1 MKISKRI
8 LGVAL
13 ALIMIFNVFAVGT
26 FAATN
31 AAINLMISTDKAVYA
46 PGDEVIITLSEQVI
60 DAVGP
65 MNASGQYA
73 IGYNSAAIVPISTG
87 TTPADHVTTD
97 LTGDLDLS
105 SSVVCDTEACA
116 GNGSFITD
124 DDIANYGWDST
135 IAFCT
140 LYKAGTALDA
150 TSAPIN
156 ILSFKMKIADNAAD
170 GTYTIGFNQGS
181 YEAYFGYSTD
191 VKNQGVYGYYD
202 DFGYGTDANYD
213 CGTVTFTVSSGPSV
227 EIAHKGTQSKWK
239 LGDAKPYAENYLFG
253 FVGSFTGITPET
265 EVQNVGGKNRDI
277 VTNIESITATATI
290 NGVTKTA
297 NVETIW
303 KNTDG
308 SYGFRAQFAGFLP
321 TDTFS
326 ASCVFTIVAGGKP
339 YTSAASAATTINAIY
354 TASVGNGLPALVTL

>member
-1 MKISKRI
+1 MKISKKI

-13 ALIMIFNVFAVGT
+13 ALIMIFNIFAVGT
-26 FAATN
+26 FAASN
-31 AAINLMISTDKAVYA
+31 AAITLTVETDKAVYA
-46 PGDEVIITLSEQVI
+46 PGDEITITLYEQVV

-65 MNASGQYA
+65 MNASGQYE
-73 IGYNSAAIVPISTG
+73 IGYNSAAVQPIANSTKV
-87 TTPADHVTTD
+87 ADHFVTD
-97 LTGDLDLS
+97 HTGDLNLGN
-105 SSVVCDTEACA
+105 SVVALAEACV

-124 DDIANYGWDST
+124 DAAANYGWDET
-135 IAFCT
+135 ICIVTTYTDGVEF
-140 LYKAGTALDA
+140 DA
-150 TSAPIN
+150 TSAPLK
-156 ILSFKMKIADNAAD
+156 ILSFKMKIAETAED
-170 GTYTIGFNQGS
+170 GTYTVGFNQGG
-181 YEAYFGYSTD
+181 YEAYFAYSTD
-191 VKNQGVYGYYD
+191 VAMQGVYGYYD
-202 DFGYGTDANYD
+202 DYGYNTDTNYD
-213 CGTVTFTVSSGPSV
+213 CGTVSFTVSSGPSV

-326 ASCVFTIVAGGKP
+326 ASCVFTIVAGGNT
-339 YTSAASAATTINAIY
+339 YTSDASAATTINAIY

>member
-26 FAATN
+26 FAAFPDDTLVQLGVR
-31 AAINLMISTDKAVYA
+31 ADKAVYA
-46 PGDEVIITLSEQVI
+46 PGDTITLTLSAKAHEELGTFMIGGTYELAYDNTAIAPFSTTDDTPAGHKVTAIAPGYDEGISGVQLP
-60 DAVGP
+60 G
-65 MNASGQYA
+65 NASEPSDMYNWNET
-73 IGYNSAAIVPISTG
+73 IGYIICDDG
-87 TTPADHVTTD
+87 TVFD
-97 LTGDLDLS
+97 
-105 SSVVCDTEACA
+105 
-116 GNGSFITD
+116 
-124 DDIANYGWDST
+124 
-135 IAFCT
+135 
-140 LYKAGTALDA
+140 GTAGVDLF
-150 TSAPIN
+150 TVQ
-156 ILSFKMKIADNAAD
+156 LKVKDNAPD
-170 GTYTIGFNQGS
+170 GTYTIGYNP
-181 YEAYFGYSTD
+181 
-191 VKNQGVYGYYD
+191 YGYEMYNGYIND
-202 DFGYGTDANYD
+202 GMGLGGLYGTSATDYGFSVPNMYEY
-213 CGTVTFTVSSGPSV
+213 GTCQITVSSGPSV

-339 YTSAASAATTINAIY
+339 YTSAASAETTINAIY
-354 TASVGNGLPALVTL
+354 TTSVGNGLPALVTL